1 MALYEVE
8 GSMLLCQAYKRLDM
22 PRTNS
27 SFVLLFWSANGHVHM
42 YVSLSKLWVRHSSL
56 RESMKPAT

>member
-22 PRTNS
+22 PYIR